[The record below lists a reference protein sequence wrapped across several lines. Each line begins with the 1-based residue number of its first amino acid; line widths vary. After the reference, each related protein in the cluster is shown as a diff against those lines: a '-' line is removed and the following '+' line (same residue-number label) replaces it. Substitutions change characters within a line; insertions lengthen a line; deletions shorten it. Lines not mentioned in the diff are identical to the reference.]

1 MVIVLTAVCF
11 VFGGAL
17 ASQRVSHIQVASFAD
32 RARPQTRRALGLLCR
47 ALAVLYLALLLY
59 AAIKQAIP
67 SLAVMETSGRAW
79 DVPMP
84 AFLKTVLVVG
94 VALMLVQEL
103 SHLRHRTPPRTP
115 RRKPPRRSYEHRGPE
130 PADARDHA
138 RPARHRA
145 AVRVHDRTGRVR
157 LRAGAV
163 RRAGDDGRRQP
174 HLQLHDRVRAR
185 LGPDVHPHGRAAR
198 AFRRHE
204 RAVPG
209 GTRVGRRRAR
219 AAWAS
224 RRW

>member
-1 MVIVLTAVCF
+1 MTSPRRPLVDPPFVDRVSAAVANGLSWLFLVAVALTVYEVVLRYAFNAPTIWVHDMVIVLTAVCF

-32 RARPQTRRALGLLCR
+32 RARPQTRRALGLACR

-103 SHLRHRTPPRTP
+103 SHLRRRTPP
-115 RRKPPRRSYEHRGPE
+115 K
-130 PADARDHA
+130 DAA
-138 RPARHRA
+138 KETSET
-145 AVRVHDRTGRVR
+145 VV
-157 LRAGAV
+157 
-163 RRAGDDGRRQP
+163 
-174 HLQLHDRVRAR
+174 
-185 LGPDVHPHGRAAR
+185 
-198 AFRRHE
+198 
-204 RAVPG
+204 
-209 GTRVGRRRAR
+209 
-219 AAWAS
+219 
-224 RRW
+224 